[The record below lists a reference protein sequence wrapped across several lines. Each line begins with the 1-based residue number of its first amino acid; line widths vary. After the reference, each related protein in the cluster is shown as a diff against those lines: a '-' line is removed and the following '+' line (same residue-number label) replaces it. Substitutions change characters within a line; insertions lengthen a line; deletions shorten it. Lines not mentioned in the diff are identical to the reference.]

1 MKKINK
7 KELKCIRYLAG
18 EMSLEDR
25 SVFEI
30 ELSLDETLREIFD
43 NYKSVWEQYDTEKS
57 IPISFQEKTLS
68 HKNVMLASATAV
80 VGIVLFF
87 CFSWFSV
94 TPKWNHIIAENGQR
108 KTLFL
113 SDSSKVILNAG
124 SSLSFPEEFTDYREV
139 KLTGEAYFEISK
151 DAAHPFIVN
160 STDFKVKVLGTQFSV
175 NNAYAKKEVA
185 LKEGAVEF
193 IQNNNN
199 DKITL
204 SPGERLIWDTANNQV
219 HKESF
224 NPKVELAWTTNTLL
238 LDNILFRNAL
248 KDINQFYGVSFVIK
262 NSGLLDQHIT
272 GIFKDENLNDFIHSL
287 EFIADVEIEELQDKI
302 FLIKSKQND

>member
-57 IPISFQEKTLS
+57 IPVSFQEKTLS

-94 TPKWNHIIAENGQR
+94 TPKWNHIIGENGQR

-124 SSLSFPEEFTDYREV
+124 SSLSFPEEFTDYREI
-139 KLTGEAYFEISK
+139 KLTGEAYFEITK